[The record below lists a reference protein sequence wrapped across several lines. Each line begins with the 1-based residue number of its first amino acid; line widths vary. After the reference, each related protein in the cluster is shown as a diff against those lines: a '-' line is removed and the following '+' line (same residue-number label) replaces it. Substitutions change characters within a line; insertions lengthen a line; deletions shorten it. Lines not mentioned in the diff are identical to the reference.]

1 MRVFVHHRQ
10 RNLTASLMLAVLL
23 FRAYVPLGFM
33 PASGSP
39 FLLEIC
45 PYGLQVPLPAHHSH
59 GMAGHSHEPGEHIF
73 FANCP
78 FGSAPAAGPITHL
91 IVFEPAEPIA
101 APALPDP
108 PLPWGVSLKRAHRAR
123 APPACA

>member
-1 MRVFVHHRQ
+1 MRPFVHHRR
-10 RNLTASLMLAVLL
+10 RNVAASLTLAMLL

-45 PYGLQVPLPAHHSH
+45 PQGLQLQMPAHHMH
-59 GMAGHSHEPGEHIF
+59 GQTGHTHDSGGHTY

-91 IVFEPAEPIA
+91 SVFEPAGPIESQ
-101 APALPDP
+101 ALPEP
-108 PLPWGVSLKRAHRAR
+108 PLRWGVAVKRAHRAR
-123 APPACA
+123 APPTPA

>member
-1 MRVFVHHRQ
+1 MRLFVHHRQ
-10 RNLTASLMLAVLL
+10 RNLTTSVMLAMLL

-45 PYGLQVPLPAHHSH
+45 PQGLSLQMPAHHVH
-59 GMAGHSHEPGEHIF
+59 VMAGHSHDSGSHTY
-73 FANCP
+73 FADCS

-91 IVFEPAEPIA
+91 IVFEPAEQITA
-101 APALPDP
+101 QALPDP
-108 PLPWGVSLKRAHRAR
+108 PLQWGVALKRAHRAR
-123 APPACA
+123 APPTPA